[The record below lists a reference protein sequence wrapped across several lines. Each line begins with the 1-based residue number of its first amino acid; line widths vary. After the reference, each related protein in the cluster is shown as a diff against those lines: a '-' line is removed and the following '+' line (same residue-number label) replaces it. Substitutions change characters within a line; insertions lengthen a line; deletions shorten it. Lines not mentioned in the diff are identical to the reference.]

1 MNIQGKAKKN
11 AWKKHADA
19 GLTPEKAQEQYV
31 ALVESLKESVGYDAN
46 KVPETVGSS

>member
-1 MNIQGKAKKN
+1 MIIQGKAKKN